1 MSKFKQLLEK
11 LEDKNYNFIE
21 ILIFLHDRFIP
32 FPPMRINSFGETNW
46 KYNMEIWEF
55 THGYDIE
62 KALIEIDYL
71 KHK

>member
-1 MSKFKQLLEK
+1 MSKFKQLFEK

-32 FPPMRINSFGETNW
+32 LPPMKIVGDTNW
-46 KYNMEIWEF
+46 KYNREIWELI
-55 THGYDIE
+55 HGYDIE
-62 KALIEIDYL
+62 KALIEVDYL